1 MLPQACSVLI
11 VDDHPL
17 VRLGVKGLLPAGWT
31 LHEAAD
37 PESALAL
44 LRHTPCPLVL
54 LDLAL
59 GTASGLSLL
68 PRLRALEPPPRV
80 IVLSSLDEQVYAER
94 ALQAG
99 ADGFV
104 SKSALADELQLA
116 IATVLAGRVH
126 VGEAVRDTL
135 LRRPAAATA
144 DAPVLT
150 PRELEVL
157 QLVAAGRSTREIAET
172 LNRSVKTIETHKQ
185 ALKSKLGA
193 DTPAQLLRRAL
204 QVTGTTL

>member
-1 MLPQACSVLI
+1 MLPQACSVLV

-17 VRLGVKGLLPAGWT
+17 VRLGVRGLLPAGWT

-37 PESALAL
+37 PEAAIAL
-44 LRHTPCPLVL
+44 LRHTPCTLVL

-59 GTASGLSLL
+59 GTASGLGLV
-68 PRLRALEPPPRV
+68 PRLRALVPPPRV

-104 SKSALADELQLA
+104 SKAALADELQLA

-135 LRRPAAATA
+135 LRRPATPAA

-157 QLVAAGRSTREIAET
+157 QLVAAGRSTREIADA

-204 QVTGTTL
+204 QITGTTL

>member
-1 MLPQACSVLI
+1 MLPDTCSVLI

-17 VRLGVKGLLPAGWT
+17 VRVGVRSLLPPRWT
-31 LHEAAD
+31 VLEAAD
-37 PESALAL
+37 PDGAMARLREQPVAL
-44 LRHTPCPLVL
+44 LL

-59 GTASGLSLL
+59 GATSGLGLL
-68 PRLRALEPPPRV
+68 PRLATLPQRPRV
-80 IVLSSLDEQVYAER
+80 IVLSSLDERAYAER

-104 SKSALADELQLA
+104 SKAALADELLQA

-126 VGEAVRDTL
+126 VGEAVREVL
-135 LRRPAAATA
+135 LRRRAGATA
-144 DAPVLT
+144 EALAFT

-157 QLVAAGRSTREIAET
+157 QLVAAGRSTREIAEA

-185 ALKSKLGA
+185 ALKAKLGA
-193 DTPAQLLRRAL
+193 ESPAQLLRLAI
-204 QVTGTTL
+204 QHTGTAL